1 MLNKTRNYVFAEIEQ
16 LLTVVLLVTLVHYD
30 GVNLDVCCIIAHLC
44 DLLASEHFKNVLDVL
59 LLNGLDVLCKE
70 FDWLGLLV
78 LH

>member
-1 MLNKTRNYVFAEIEQ
+1 
-16 LLTVVLLVTLVHYD
+16 LLVTLVHYD